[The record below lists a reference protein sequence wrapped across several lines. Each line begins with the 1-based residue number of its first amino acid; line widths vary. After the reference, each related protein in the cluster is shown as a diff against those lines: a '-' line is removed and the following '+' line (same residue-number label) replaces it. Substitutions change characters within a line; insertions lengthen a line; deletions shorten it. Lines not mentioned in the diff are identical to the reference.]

1 MHLQNYFV
9 KTTCQHAST
18 TCSALFWHNARNGSV
33 ESYRLRAELRL
44 KTYQTARSQVPD
56 PKCQIPGSR
65 SQTRT
70 RDPGSSPRFKSNV
83 PSPKSQFSSPKYQV
97 LLPGHQSQLTQTSR
111 SKCHFLTQLCRHP
124 FHCITRDGRG
134 LEFGFRHFRAS

>member
-1 MHLQNYFV
+1 M
-9 KTTCQHAST
+9 KTACQRAST
-18 TCSALFWHNARNGSV
+18 TQFSAFLRNARNGSV
-33 ESYRLRAELRL
+33 EFYRLRAELRL

-56 PKCQIPGSR
+56 PKCQIPDPRFR

-70 RDPGSSPRFKSNV
+70 QDPGSSPRFKSNV

-111 SKCHFLTQLCRHP
+111 SKCYFLTQLCRHP